1 MSYGNHKT
9 TIMPKIT
16 QSIRKEKTI
25 QDEKKMIIRKDDLY
39 NQVDAENNPIKDKE
53 GKPGSSIERKKPSS
67 IFPKIYSTKI
77 SPPTPNYPSGERDVI
92 SVYKSNKISINGDK
106 AKKTIFDEGDKD
118 EKNESIKHN
127 KINIINSNNIH
138 INNNNNSN
146 SNNINN
152 NNIYHP
158 PPQVQI
164 NNELIEERKLIN
176 NKTVVDINNYKDICV
191 NFLINNNELNQM
203 FEKLYKNDNNTKKKW
218 VEMNLFSR
226 EVFKIRLETY
236 VKNKMDIPSFIKN
249 EIHKILSNQYCDYVF
264 AESYKQ
270 IQTQYEEHMK
280 DIENIYN

>member
-1 MSYGNHKT
+1 MSYTKHKT

-25 QDEKKMIIRKDDLY
+25 QDEKKMLIRKDDLY
-39 NQVDAENNPIKDKE
+39 NQVEEENNPQIRDKE
-53 GKPGSSIERKKPSS
+53 RKPGTSIERQKPSS

-77 SPPTPNYPSGERDVI
+77 SPPTPNYPSGERETI
-92 SVYKSNKISINGDK
+92 PVYKSHKINIKGDK
-106 AKKTIFDEGDKD
+106 EKKIIFDEDDND
-118 EKNESIKHN
+118 EKNESSKNN
-127 KINIINSNNIH
+127 KINIINSNNINYSQNH
-138 INNNNNSN
+138 NNHNS
-146 SNNINN
+146 

-158 PPQVQI
+158 PSQVQI
-164 NNELIEERKLIN
+164 NNESIEERKLIN
-176 NKTVVDINNYKDICV
+176 NKTVVDINNYKDISV
-191 NFLINNNELNQM
+191 NFLINNNELNKM
-203 FEKLYKNDNNTKKKW
+203 FETLYKNDNNTKKKW

-270 IQTQYEEHMK
+270 IQTQYDEHMK

>member
-1 MSYGNHKT
+1 MSYTKHKT

-25 QDEKKMIIRKDDLY
+25 QDEKKMLIRKDDLY
-39 NQVDAENNPIKDKE
+39 NQVEEENNPQIRDKE
-53 GKPGSSIERKKPSS
+53 RKPGTSIERQKPSS

-77 SPPTPNYPSGERDVI
+77 SPPTPNYPSGERETI
-92 SVYKSNKISINGDK
+92 PVYKSHKINIKGDK
-106 AKKTIFDEGDKD
+106 EKKIIFDEDDND
-118 EKNESIKHN
+118 EKNESSKNN
-127 KINIINSNNIH
+127 KINIINSNNINYSQNH
-138 INNNNNSN
+138 NNHN
-146 SNNINN
+146 SNNK
-152 NNIYHP
+152 YHP
-158 PPQVQI
+158 PSQVQI
-164 NNELIEERKLIN
+164 NNESIEERKLIN
-176 NKTVVDINNYKDICV
+176 NKTVVDINNYKDISV
-191 NFLINNNELNQM
+191 NFLINNNELNKM
-203 FEKLYKNDNNTKKKW
+203 FETLYKNDNNTKKKW

-270 IQTQYEEHMK
+270 IQTQYDEHMK

>member
-25 QDEKKMIIRKDDLY
+25 QDEKKMILRKDDLY
-39 NQVDAENNPIKDKE
+39 NQVEADNNTQNKDKE
-53 GKPGSSIERKKPSS
+53 KKPGSSIEHKKPS

-77 SPPTPNYPSGERDVI
+77 SPPTPNYPSSERDVI
-92 SVYKSNKISINGDK
+92 SVYKNNKISINGDK
-106 AKKTIFDEGDKD
+106 AKKAIFDEGDKD

-127 KINIINSNNIH
+127 KINIINSINI
-138 INNNNNSN
+138 NSN
-146 SNNINN
+146 SNNNNNNN

-164 NNELIEERKLIN
+164 NNEHIEEKKLI
-176 NKTVVDINNYKDICV
+176 

-264 AESYKQ
+264 EESYKQ

>member
-1 MSYGNHKT
+1 
-9 TIMPKIT
+9 MPKIT

-25 QDEKKMIIRKDDLY
+25 QDEKKMLIRKDDLY
-39 NQVDAENNPIKDKE
+39 NQVEEENNPQIRDKE
-53 GKPGSSIERKKPSS
+53 RKPGTSIERQKPSS

-77 SPPTPNYPSGERDVI
+77 SPPTPNYPSGERESI
-92 SVYKSNKISINGDK
+92 PVYKSHKINIKGDK
-106 AKKTIFDEGDKD
+106 EKKTIFDEDDND
-118 EKNESIKHN
+118 EKNESSKNN
-127 KINIINSNNIH
+127 KINIINSNNINYNQNH
-138 INNNNNSN
+138 NNHNS
-146 SNNINN
+146 

-158 PPQVQI
+158 PSQVQI
-164 NNELIEERKLIN
+164 NNESIEERKLIN
-176 NKTVVDINNYKDICV
+176 NKTVVDINNYKDISV
-191 NFLINNNELNQM
+191 NFLINNNELNKM
-203 FEKLYKNDNNTKKKW
+203 FETLYKNDNNTKKKW

-270 IQTQYEEHMK
+270 IQTQYDEHMK

>member
-146 SNNINN
+146 NIN

>member
-1 MSYGNHKT
+1 MSYTKHKT

-25 QDEKKMIIRKDDLY
+25 QDEKKMLIRKDDLY
-39 NQVDAENNPIKDKE
+39 NQVEEENNPQIRDKE
-53 GKPGSSIERKKPSS
+53 RKPGTSIERQKPSS

-77 SPPTPNYPSGERDVI
+77 SPPTPNYPSGERETI
-92 SVYKSNKISINGDK
+92 PVYKSHKINIKGDK
-106 AKKTIFDEGDKD
+106 EKKTIFDEDDND
-118 EKNESIKHN
+118 EKNESSKNN
-127 KINIINSNNIH
+127 KINIF
-138 INNNNNSN
+138 N
-146 SNNINN
+146 SNNINYN
-152 NNIYHP
+152 QNHNNHNSNNIYHP

-164 NNELIEERKLIN
+164 NNESIEERKLIN
-176 NKTVVDINNYKDICV
+176 NKTVVDINNYKDISV
-191 NFLINNNELNQM
+191 NFLINNNELNKM
-203 FEKLYKNDNNTKKKW
+203 FETLYKNDNNTKKKW

-270 IQTQYEEHMK
+270 IQTQYDEHMK

>member
-1 MSYGNHKT
+1 MSYTKHKT

-25 QDEKKMIIRKDDLY
+25 QDEKKMLIRKDDLY
-39 NQVDAENNPIKDKE
+39 NQVEEENNPQIRDKE
-53 GKPGSSIERKKPSS
+53 RKPGTSIERQKPSS

-77 SPPTPNYPSGERDVI
+77 SPPTPNYPSGERETI
-92 SVYKSNKISINGDK
+92 PVYKSHKINIKGDK
-106 AKKTIFDEGDKD
+106 EKKTIFDEDDSD
-118 EKNESIKHN
+118 EKNESSKNN
-127 KINIINSNNIH
+127 KINIINSNNINYSQNH
-138 INNNNNSN
+138 NNHNS
-146 SNNINN
+146 

-158 PPQVQI
+158 PSQVQI
-164 NNELIEERKLIN
+164 NNESIEERKLIN
-176 NKTVVDINNYKDICV
+176 NKTVVDINNYKDISV
-191 NFLINNNELNQM
+191 NFLINNNELNKM
-203 FEKLYKNDNNTKKKW
+203 FETLYKNDNNTKKKW

-270 IQTQYEEHMK
+270 IQTQYDEHMK

>member
-1 MSYGNHKT
+1 MSYTKHKT

-25 QDEKKMIIRKDDLY
+25 QDEKKMLIRKDDLY
-39 NQVDAENNPIKDKE
+39 NQVEEENNPQIRDKE
-53 GKPGSSIERKKPSS
+53 RKPGTSIERQKPSS

-77 SPPTPNYPSGERDVI
+77 SPPTPNYPSGERESI
-92 SVYKSNKISINGDK
+92 PVYKSHKINIKGDK
-106 AKKTIFDEGDKD
+106 EKKTIFDEDDND
-118 EKNESIKHN
+118 EKNESSKNN
-127 KINIINSNNIH
+127 KINIINSNNINYNQNH
-138 INNNNNSN
+138 NNHNS
-146 SNNINN
+146 

-158 PPQVQI
+158 PSQVQI
-164 NNELIEERKLIN
+164 NNESIEERKLIN
-176 NKTVVDINNYKDICV
+176 NKTVVDINNYKDISV
-191 NFLINNNELNQM
+191 NFLINNNELNKM
-203 FEKLYKNDNNTKKKW
+203 FETLYKNDNNTKKKW

-270 IQTQYEEHMK
+270 IQTQYDEHMK

>member
-1 MSYGNHKT
+1 MSYTKHKT

-25 QDEKKMIIRKDDLY
+25 QDEKKMLIRKDDLY
-39 NQVDAENNPIKDKE
+39 NQVEEENNPQIRDKE
-53 GKPGSSIERKKPSS
+53 RKPGTSIERQKPSS

-77 SPPTPNYPSGERDVI
+77 SPPTPNYPSGERETI
-92 SVYKSNKISINGDK
+92 PVYKSHKINIKGDK
-106 AKKTIFDEGDKD
+106 EKKIIFDEDDND
-118 EKNESIKHN
+118 EKNESSKNN
-127 KINIINSNNIH
+127 KINIF
-138 INNNNNSN
+138 N
-146 SNNINN
+146 SNNINYN
-152 NNIYHP
+152 QNHNNHNSNNIYHP

-164 NNELIEERKLIN
+164 NNESIEERKLIN
-176 NKTVVDINNYKDICV
+176 NKTVVDINNYKDISV
-191 NFLINNNELNQM
+191 NFLINNNELNKM
-203 FEKLYKNDNNTKKKW
+203 FETLYKNDNNTKKKW

-270 IQTQYEEHMK
+270 IQTQYDEHMK

>member
-39 NQVDAENNPIKDKE
+39 NQVDAENILQNKDKE
-53 GKPGSSIERKKPSS
+53 RKPGSSIEHKKPSS

-77 SPPTPNYPSGERDVI
+77 SPPTPNYPSSEKDVI
-92 SVYKSNKISINGDK
+92 SVYKSNRININGDK
-106 AKKTIFDEGDKD
+106 AKKTIFDEDDKD

-127 KINIINSNNIH
+127 KINIINNNNI
-138 INNNNNSN
+138 N
-146 SNNINN
+146 NNINN
-152 NNIYHP
+152 NNIFHP

-164 NNELIEERKLIN
+164 NNDNIEERKLIN
-176 NKTVVDINNYKDICV
+176 NKTIVDINNYKDISV

-203 FEKLYKNDNNTKKKW
+203 FEKLYKNDKKKKKKW
-218 VEMNLFSR
+218 VELNLFSR

-264 AESYKQ
+264 EESYKQ

>member
-25 QDEKKMIIRKDDLY
+25 QDEKKMILRKDDLY
-39 NQVDAENNPIKDKE
+39 NQVEADNNTQNKDKE
-53 GKPGSSIERKKPSS
+53 KKPGSSIEHKKPS

-77 SPPTPNYPSGERDVI
+77 SPPTPNYPSSERDVI
-92 SVYKSNKISINGDK
+92 SVYKNNKISINGDK
-106 AKKTIFDEGDKD
+106 AKKAIFDEGDKD

-127 KINIINSNNIH
+127 KINIINSINI
-138 INNNNNSN
+138 NSNSNSNSN
-146 SNNINN
+146 SNNNN

-164 NNELIEERKLIN
+164 NNEHIEEKKSIN
-176 NKTVVDINNYKDICV
+176 NKTVVDINNYKDISV

>member
-1 MSYGNHKT
+1 MSYTKHKT

-25 QDEKKMIIRKDDLY
+25 QDEKKMLIRKDDLY
-39 NQVDAENNPIKDKE
+39 NQVEEENNPQIRDKE
-53 GKPGSSIERKKPSS
+53 RKPGTSIERQKPSS

-77 SPPTPNYPSGERDVI
+77 SPPTPNYPSGERETI
-92 SVYKSNKISINGDK
+92 PVYKSHKINIKGDK
-106 AKKTIFDEGDKD
+106 EKKTIFDEDDND
-118 EKNESIKHN
+118 EKNESSKNN
-127 KINIINSNNIH
+127 KINIINSNNINYSQNH
-138 INNNNNSN
+138 NNHNS
-146 SNNINN
+146 

-158 PPQVQI
+158 PSQVQI
-164 NNELIEERKLIN
+164 NNESIEERKLIN
-176 NKTVVDINNYKDICV
+176 NKTVVDINNYKDISV
-191 NFLINNNELNQM
+191 NFLINNNELNKM
-203 FEKLYKNDNNTKKKW
+203 FETLYKNDNNTKKKW

-264 AESYKQ
+264 AESYKL
-270 IQTQYEEHMK
+270 IQTQYDEHMK

>member
-1 MSYGNHKT
+1 MSYTKHKT

-25 QDEKKMIIRKDDLY
+25 QDEKKMLIRKDDLY
-39 NQVDAENNPIKDKE
+39 NQVEEENNPQIRDKE
-53 GKPGSSIERKKPSS
+53 RKPGTSIERQKPSS

-77 SPPTPNYPSGERDVI
+77 SPPTPNYPSGERETI
-92 SVYKSNKISINGDK
+92 PVYKSHKINIKGDK
-106 AKKTIFDEGDKD
+106 EKKIIFDEDDND
-118 EKNESIKHN
+118 EKNESSKNN
-127 KINIINSNNIH
+127 KINIINSNNINYNQNH
-138 INNNNNSN
+138 NNHNS
-146 SNNINN
+146 

-158 PPQVQI
+158 PSQVQI
-164 NNELIEERKLIN
+164 NNESIEERKLIN
-176 NKTVVDINNYKDICV
+176 NKTVVDINNYKDISV
-191 NFLINNNELNQM
+191 NFLINNNELNKM
-203 FEKLYKNDNNTKKKW
+203 FETLYKNDNNTKKKW

-270 IQTQYEEHMK
+270 IQTQYDEHMK